1 MRSSRGLSIERENR
15 AFPPRVSRVSKQEI
29 AQIFSEF
36 HLVVLVALLLLH

>member
-15 AFPPRVSRVSKQEI
+15 VFPKQEI
-29 AQIFSEF
+29 AQISSEF